1 MEENPPNEGQVA
13 EGASLMHLT
22 IESTA
27 TITELDVERVLD
39 DVHRVRDRE
48 RVLGY
53 VLETGSMFVTLRGDI
68 FNTSVEVGQSHDLD
82 TAVRILARR

>member
-1 MEENPPNEGQVA
+1 
-13 EGASLMHLT
+13 MHLT

-39 DVHRVRDRE
+39 DVHRVRTRE

-53 VLETGSMFVTLRGDI
+53 ILETGSLFVTLRGDI

-82 TAVRILARR
+82 TAVRILAGR

>member
-1 MEENPPNEGQVA
+1 
-13 EGASLMHLT
+13 MHLT
-22 IESTA
+22 VESQA

-39 DVHRVRDRE
+39 DVHRVRDGN

-53 VLETGSMFVTLRGDI
+53 VLETGLVFVTLRGDI
-68 FNTSVEVGQSHDLD
+68 FNTSVEVGQSYDLD

>member
-1 MEENPPNEGQVA
+1 
-13 EGASLMHLT
+13 MHLT
-22 IESTA
+22 VESAA
-27 TITELDVERVLD
+27 TITELEVERVLD

-53 VLETGSMFVTLRGDI
+53 VLETGSIFVTLRGDI

-82 TAVRILARR
+82 TAVRILAGR